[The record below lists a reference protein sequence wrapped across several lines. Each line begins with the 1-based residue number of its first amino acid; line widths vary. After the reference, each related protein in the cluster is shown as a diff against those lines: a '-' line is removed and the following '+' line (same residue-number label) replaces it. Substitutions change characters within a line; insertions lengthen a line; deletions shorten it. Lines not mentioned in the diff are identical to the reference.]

1 MEQLKRYSGAAI
13 AAALACVSLII
24 GILAMTVWKPAQQ
37 IQAAVTPTYP
47 YVVTRDGLFQLEGG
61 NVTVSAEA
69 PGHQVTLAVGT
80 PSDVLGWIGDS
91 AYTEIVGIA
100 ANRTDLKTEEHEAS
114 TPTPS
119 ASPSATPAAD
129 AAASPTPTP
138 ATDPAGNDMWVQE
151 VSASGNASMELSQI
165 PSGRSMVIAADGAPL
180 VKVTVTWQ
188 TPRANALAVTAMIL
202 AVILAVVAA
211 IAGFLRW
218 QVDQKRAARAAALEE
233 RAQADLTTT
242 AQFDPSELAA
252 YEESLADSA
261 EDTPA
266 ADEAADDAREE
277 ERADDEAADDVLSV
291 ENETSDEE
299 TLAADELDSDNADDA
314 QPSEDVDESAE
325 SSESPVDVDFEAEN
339 ESDEQT
345 QDTLEDADSEA
356 DPADEDECDAHSV
369 SSPQDDEPVGAE
381 EEAAPV
387 RGRHGIASDNPDQDP
402 PERVPTDTG
411 IIDLS
416 SVRPGA
422 VLPTRRALRE
432 AREKGERHLVVD
444 GHEFDTG
451 LIPQVKPSAPQQE
464 DAPAEE
470 TSAGSWTSLVG
481 TWLSPKRKGK
491 R

>member
-299 TLAADELDSDNADDA
+299 TLAAGELDSDNADDA

-356 DPADEDECDAHSV
+356 DPADEDECDAHSA

>member
-299 TLAADELDSDNADDA
+299 ALAANELDSDNADDA
-314 QPSEDVDESAE
+314 QPSEDVDEAAE

-356 DPADEDECDAHSV
+356 DPADEDEHDAHSA

-481 TWLSPKRKGK
+481 AWLSPKRKGK

>member
-356 DPADEDECDAHSV
+356 DPADEDEHDAHSA
-369 SSPQDDEPVGAE
+369 SSLQDDEPVGAE

-481 TWLSPKRKGK
+481 AWLSPKRKGK
-491 R
+491 Q

>member
-129 AAASPTPTP
+129 AAATPTPTP

-356 DPADEDECDAHSV
+356 DPADEDEHDAHSA
-369 SSPQDDEPVGAE
+369 SSLQDDEPVGAE

-481 TWLSPKRKGK
+481 AWLSPNRKGK

>member
-37 IQAAVTPTYP
+37 IQAAVTPTHP

-80 PSDVLGWIGDS
+80 PSDVLGWVGDS

-129 AAASPTPTP
+129 ATASPTPTP

-165 PSGRSMVIAADGAPL
+165 PSGRSMVVAADGAPL

-218 QVDQKRAARAAALEE
+218 QVDRKRAARAAALEE

-299 TLAADELDSDNADDA
+299 TLAADELDSDNADDS

-345 QDTLEDADSEA
+345 QDTLEDADSKA
-356 DPADEDECDAHSV
+356 DPTDEDEHDAHSA
-369 SSPQDDEPVGAE
+369 SSLQDDEPVGAE

-481 TWLSPKRKGK
+481 AWLSPKRKGK

>member
-129 AAASPTPTP
+129 AAATPTPTP

-356 DPADEDECDAHSV
+356 DPADEDEHDAHSA
-369 SSPQDDEPVGAE
+369 SSLQDDEPVGAE

-481 TWLSPKRKGK
+481 AWLSPKRKGK
-491 R
+491 Q

>member
-37 IQAAVTPTYP
+37 IQAAVTPTHP

-218 QVDQKRAARAAALEE
+218 QVDRKRAARAVALEE

-242 AQFDPSELAA
+242 AQFDPSELSA

-266 ADEAADDAREE
+266 ADEADEDAREE
-277 ERADDEAADDVLSV
+277 ERADDEAADDLLSV

-299 TLAADELDSDNADDA
+299 TLAADELDSDNVDDA
-314 QPSEDVDESAE
+314 QTSEDADEAAE

-345 QDTLEDADSEA
+345 QDTPEEADSEA
-356 DPADEDECDAHSV
+356 DPADEDGCDAHSA
-369 SSPQDDEPVGAE
+369 SSPQDDEPVDAE

-402 PERVPTDTG
+402 PERVPMDTG

-481 TWLSPKRKGK
+481 AWLSPKRKGK